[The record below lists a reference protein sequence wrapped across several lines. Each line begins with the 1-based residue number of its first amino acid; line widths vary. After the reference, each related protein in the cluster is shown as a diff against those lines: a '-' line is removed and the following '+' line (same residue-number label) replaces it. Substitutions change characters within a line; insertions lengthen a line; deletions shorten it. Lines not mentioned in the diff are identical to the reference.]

1 MSDTSLQDFFTRQ
14 AAEARGPESPRRLAR
29 RKRQRTIR
37 RLLLASGIGMAI
49 LVGAV
54 VGTGYLY
61 VNNLASKVHRISVP
75 ALDAK
80 RQPSWQSEQPGAVTI
95 LLTDTGAVPG
105 QFNDTGLVELLHLN
119 GPTKGEASRTGSV
132 ISIPADAVVPVP
144 NEGQMEIGQTLAVGG
159 PSLMVET
166 IEALTG
172 VRIDH
177 YSAIDFAS
185 LPQVISAL
193 GGVQVQVPFT
203 VASDGFVFPAGTDT
217 LNSDDALA
225 YVRQADVSE
234 VGREELQ
241 ENLLRV
247 ILDKIG
253 ADHDFVA
260 TDVSVLNA
268 VVNAVSVDSDLSNSQ
283 LSSLALS
290 LGSLQGGD
298 GTFVD
303 APVQS
308 GPPTNA
314 YNQPVYLNPTLSQQ
328 LWQAIRGDTVAA
340 FAQQNPSTVTPGS
353 PG

>member
-29 RKRQRTIR
+29 RKRQRTLR
-37 RLLLASGIGMAI
+37 RLLLASGIGMAVLI
-49 LVGAV
+49 GAV

-61 VNNLASKVHRISVP
+61 VSNLAGKVHRISVP

-80 RQPSWQSEQPGAVTI
+80 HQPAWAQNGSETI
-95 LLTDTGAVPG
+95 LLTDTQAVPG
-105 QFNDTGLVELLHLN
+105 QFTDTGLIELLHLN
-119 GPTKGEASRTGSV
+119 GVTKGETSRTGAV

-144 NEGQMEIGQTLAVGG
+144 NVGQLEIGQTLAVGG

-166 IEALTG
+166 IEQLTG
-172 VRIDH
+172 IRIDH

-203 VASDGFVFPAGTDT
+203 VTADGFVFPAGTDT
-217 LNSDDALA
+217 LNSADALA

-234 VGREELQ
+234 IGREELQ

-247 ILDKIG
+247 ILDKIA

-283 LSSLALS
+283 LTSLALS
-290 LGSLQGGD
+290 LGALQSGD

-303 APVQS
+303 APVQNGS
-308 GPPTNA
+308 PITGDD
-314 YNQPVYLNPTLSQQ
+314 QPVHLNVTLSQQ
-328 LWQAIRGDTVAA
+328 LWQAINNGLVAQ
-340 FAQQNPSTVTPGS
+340 FAQQNPSTVTPGA